1 MFALVLIEQWM
12 KCMTLYQDA
21 YLEKRT
27 SAQNA
32 VASIQDGSNL
42 ILGMSVAMPPALM
55 AAVADRA
62 KAGDFK
68 RLNVY
73 YMHASGAAME
83 TLLVPELMPVIK
95 PHPLFMSGHDRQLA
109 KKGYEVGEEWI
120 HFVPCLFH
128 QAGRLLTESIS
139 PDCFVVTVSKMDKAG
154 YFSLG
159 TNPDYGA
166 TVVRKAKKVIVE
178 VNDQMPRTF
187 GECLLHI
194 SDVDMIVENNSPL
207 METIIGGGGEEDE
220 KIASFIAERI
230 PDGAT
235 LQMGIGAVP
244 NSVMGKLESHK
255 DLGLHSELFSPPM
268 VDLIKKGVLNGRKKT
283 VLPHK
288 HVFTLALGDRAMFD
302 FMDDNPSIVGYPVS
316 WVNNPSVI
324 RKNENM
330 ISVNAAIE
338 VDVSGQVNSE
348 SLGGHQFSGTGGQL
362 DFVRGAYAAP
372 GGKSFI
378 ALHSTAKKGTVSRIT
393 MDITGG
399 AITDPRM
406 DVQYVVTEYGLVNL
420 KGRSLQERAQDLIS
434 IAHPSFRED
443 LTKQAHEKG
452 IL

>member
-1 MFALVLIEQWM
+1 MSIY
-12 KCMTLYQDA
+12 TDLYN
-21 YLEKRT
+21 EKKAT
-27 SAQNA
+27 AHDA
-32 VASIQDGSNL
+32 VASIADRSNL
-42 ILGMSVAMPPALM
+42 ILGMSAAMPPALM
-55 AAVADRA
+55 EAVASRA
-62 KAGDFK
+62 KQGWFTK
-68 RLNVY
+68 LNVY
-73 YMHASGAAME
+73 YMHASEAAIE
-83 TLLVPELMPVIK
+83 SLFVPELMKVIK

-109 KKGYEVGEEWI
+109 KQGHDAGEEWV

-166 TVVRKAKKVIVE
+166 TVVRKAKRIIVE
-178 VNDQMPRTF
+178 VNENMPRTF

-194 SDVDMIVENNSPL
+194 SDVDMIVENSPPL
-207 METIIGGGGEEDE
+207 MEIPRGGTGGIEDE
-220 KIASFIAERI
+220 KIGHYIAERI

-235 LQMGIGAVP
+235 LQMGVGAVP
-244 NSVMGKLESHK
+244 NSVMGQLHSHK

-268 VDLIKKGVLNGRKKT
+268 VDLIKRGVLNGRRKT
-283 VLPHK
+283 LMPHK
-288 HVFTLALGDRAMFD
+288 HVFTLALGDREMFD

-338 VDVSGQVNSE
+338 VDFTGQVNSE
-348 SLGGHQFSGTGGQL
+348 SIGGHQFSGTGGQL
-362 DFVRGAYAAP
+362 DFVRGAYASP

-393 MDITGG
+393 PTITGG

-406 DVQYVVTEYGLVNL
+406 DVQFVVTEYGIADM
-420 KGRSLQERAQDLIS
+420 KGRSLQERAKALID
-434 IAHPSFRED
+434 IAHPNFREE
-443 LTKQAHEKG
+443 LSREAHEMG
-452 IL
+452 MM